1 VAAGGGGEFV
11 RGVRALASLRRREA
25 LLERN
30 RSEGFVNVLVTGS
43 LDFAM
48 APVVEK
54 LGFEHLLAN
63 RLEFAQGRA
72 TGRLLPP
79 VLAGETK
86 VEAMRDLC
94 RRYNVEPMS
103 CPRLFRRHLRFTNA
117 RSCR

>member
-1 VAAGGGGEFV
+1 
-11 RGVRALASLRRREA
+11 
-25 LLERN
+25 
-30 RSEGFVNVLVTGS
+30 
-43 LDFAM
+43 M

-103 CPRLFRRHLRFTNA
+103 CRAYSDDTSDFPMLEAVGEPVATNPKPGLRRIAVERKWAILDLPRRRP
-117 RSCR
+117 